1 MTMGISLEN
10 DVPNIYYIYIYRERE
25 RGGLDYYSAD
35 KPKTSSEDTIESND
49 RDDGRDE
56 DRDDGRDDYD
66 LKKKLVRNFISFEKH
81 HT

>member
-10 DVPNIYYIYIYRERE
+10 DVPNIYIIYIYIYIYIERERE

-49 RDDGRDE
+49 RDDGRD
-56 DRDDGRDDYD
+56 DYD
-66 LKKKLVRNFISFEKH
+66 LKKNLVCNFISFEKH